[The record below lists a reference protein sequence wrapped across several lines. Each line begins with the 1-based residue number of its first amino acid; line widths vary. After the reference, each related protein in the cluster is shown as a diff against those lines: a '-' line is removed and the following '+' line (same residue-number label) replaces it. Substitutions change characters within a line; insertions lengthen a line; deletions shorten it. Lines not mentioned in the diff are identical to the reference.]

1 LKISNLIFMVLAL
14 VLITSLASIWLVPS
28 VQDFMAANTMWNG
41 LRDFSDQFGAKSI
54 DSLGSLPDQPGKEVL
69 VAIPYTLYS
78 TTDLSRLKQFV
89 ENGGT
94 LLVADD
100 FGYGNGILA
109 YIGLEARFDGS
120 ILLDPLFCYKN
131 ENLPRITDFSS
142 KVKESG
148 VDAVVFNHGTALS
161 YVSDTQT
168 LAWSSSASFL
178 DANQNGV
185 WDIGEAKGP
194 FAVAAE
200 FSLGKGSVE
209 LVSDPS
215 LIINSMVEKN
225 DNLKFVQ
232 YLMGRNGTPGSIL
245 VDRSHLDKTPLDV
258 SKTRLISA
266 REVLSGPYVLLG
278 ITALV
283 FVVVTRY
290 TFRRGK
296 TVE

>member
-1 LKISNLIFMVLAL
+1 
-14 VLITSLASIWLVPS
+14 
-28 VQDFMAANTMWNG
+28 
-41 LRDFSDQFGAKSI
+41 
-54 DSLGSLPDQPGKEVL
+54 
-69 VAIPYTLYS
+69 
-78 TTDLSRLKQFV
+78 
-89 ENGGT
+89 
-94 LLVADD
+94 
-100 FGYGNGILA
+100 
-109 YIGLEARFDGS
+109 
-120 ILLDPLFCYKN
+120 
-131 ENLPRITDFSS
+131 
-142 KVKESG
+142 